1 MNVKWFTL
9 LCVACAAQILAQ
21 NKAGKPDKSLA
32 GLDAELAQLTEKWH
46 AAGFAVAIVKKDKVI
61 YAKGFGYRNLE
72 KKLPVTPHTQ
82 FAVGSCTKA
91 FTCALLGLLRED
103 KKLQFDESPIQ
114 YIPELRFSKPEMN
127 NLITIRDLM
136 THRTGLPRHDYSWY
150 LFPAYSRDSL
160 VMRIA
165 HQEPFAA
172 VREKYYYNNF
182 MFLLQGVIAERLTGK
197 SWEENISSFF
207 FEPLQMKSSTTT
219 IDGLRKGAEAATGYA
234 VKNKTT
240 IEKMD
245 YYDIA
250 GMGPAGSINS
260 SVTEMANWVI
270 TWINGGRLN
279 GKQILPEGYVKEAIS
294 SHTVVNASPP
304 DKETPDILMGNYGYG
319 WFISAYKG
327 HYRVE
332 HGGNIDG
339 FSANVSF
346 FPSDSIGIV
355 VLTNQN
361 GSVLPSLVR
370 NLVADRMLGL
380 KRTDWNSYY
389 SKRMED
395 AEKQQEAAK
404 KAARSAQKNNTR
416 YSHSLYEYAGTY
428 YHPGYGTF
436 NLTAE
441 RDSLFA
447 KTKHKTFWLKHYHY
461 DVFIPYEK
469 HKGKIDTTA
478 SINFRFNFI
487 TDENGDI
494 ASALIKLEPAV
505 DALEFKRTPLK
516 TEVNREVLTRYTGEY
531 ELPGV
536 TVRFYLKGQ
545 EAILYL
551 LVPGQP
557 EYELIPIGKNMFAI
571 KGLDG
576 FKVQFTEAADNITE
590 AAFIQPNG
598 TFVAKR
604 K

>member
-1 MNVKWFTL
+1 M
-9 LCVACAAQILAQ
+9 LCFVSTTQTLAQ
-21 NKAGKPDKSLA
+21 NKAIKPDKRLA
-32 GLDAELAQLTEKWH
+32 GLDTELAQLPEKWH
-46 AAGFAVAIVKKDKVI
+46 AAGFAVAVVEKDRVI
-61 YAKGFGYRNLE
+61 YARGFGYRNVE
-72 KKLPVTPHTQ
+72 QRLPVTPNTH
-82 FAVGSCTKA
+82 FAIGSCTKA

-103 KKLQFDESPIQ
+103 KKLQFEDSPLK
-114 YIPELRFSKPEMN
+114 YIPELRFNKPEMN
-127 NLITIRDLM
+127 NLITIRDIM

-150 LFPAYSRDSL
+150 LFPTYSRDSL
-160 VMRIA
+160 VKRIE
-165 HQEPFAA
+165 HQEPFAS

-197 SWEENISSFF
+197 SWEENISQYF
-207 FEPLQMKSSTTT
+207 FEPLQMKHSTTV
-219 IDGLRKGAEAATGYA
+219 IDGLQKGADAATGYGL
-234 VKNKTT
+234 KNKTT

-260 SVTEMANWVI
+260 SVTEMANWII
-270 TWINGGRLN
+270 TWINGGRFN
-279 GKQILPEGYVKEAIS
+279 GKQILPESYVKEAIS
-294 SHTVVNASPP
+294 SHTVVNANPP

-319 WFISAYKG
+319 WFISSYKG

-346 FPSDSIGIV
+346 FPSDSMGIV

-361 GSVLPSLVR
+361 GSVLPALVR
-370 NLVADRMLGL
+370 NLIADRMLGL
-380 KRTDWNSYY
+380 KQTDWNAYY
-389 SKRMED
+389 FRRMED
-395 AEKQQEAAK
+395 AEKQQAAAK
-404 KAARSAQKNNTR
+404 SAARAAQKKNTR
-416 YSHSLYEYAGTY
+416 PSHSLYEYTGTY
-428 YHPGYGTF
+428 HHPGYGTF

-447 KTKHKTFWLKHYHY
+447 RTKHKTMWLRHYHY

-469 HKGKIDTTA
+469 NKGKVDTTA
-478 SINFRFNFI
+478 SVNFRFNFI
-487 TDENGDI
+487 TDEHGDI
-494 ASALIKLEPAV
+494 AAALIKLEPTV

-516 TEVNREVLTRYTGEY
+516 TEVSRELLERYSGAY

-536 TVRFYLKGQ
+536 TARFYLKEQ
-545 EAILYL
+545 EANLYL

-557 EYELIPIGKNMFAI
+557 EYELIPTGKHIFAI

-576 FKVQFTEAADNITE
+576 YKVQFTEAAGNITE